1 MAPPGAEPAADRT
14 PRGCG
19 SARPAR
25 GTPGAGD
32 GGCQPPRDPRS
43 AQRPAR
49 PAARQ
54 PPPPAEQAK
63 RPSRGTAGPRRRPR
77 RPLAARPPRSPGG
90 ALAHLSPRPSPGGRR
105 GSAQPVRPGAGAAPG
120 PLPAP
125 APSPPLSLRC
135 SPARRAHAPGR
146 RLIRSSAAAAMARAQ
161 ARAALSRGCRRW
173 LGGGRAPGG
182 AGSCPR
188 PGGRRGNGCQ
198 RGAGAAET
206 FWGTVRG
213 RAGGVLLNASAGV
226 AGDVWRSSSPT
237 LAKAGSLQSHR

>member
-1 MAPPGAEPAADRT
+1 MQRRPERTTKTKPGTTAPPGAGQREGAAPAGGGAAGR
-14 PRGCG
+14 REGVG
-19 SARPAR
+19 LRASA
-25 GTPGAGD
+25 
-32 GGCQPPRDPRS
+32 
-43 AQRPAR
+43 
-49 PAARQ
+49 
-54 PPPPAEQAK
+54 PPPP
-63 RPSRGTAGPRRRPR
+63 RPSSCG
-77 RPLAARPPRSPGG
+77 LASVGFSARAP
-90 ALAHLSPRPSPGGRR
+90 LSPSY
-105 GSAQPVRPGAGAAPG
+105 
-120 PLPAP
+120 
-125 APSPPLSLRC
+125 
-135 SPARRAHAPGR
+135 PARRAHAPGR

-182 AGSCPR
+182 VGSCPR